1 MKESWRPVPASSVLE
16 AAIQRWL
23 NDPESDVVYA
33 EEVEGRWAVRMRQS
47 VRDATTVWWEAGDY
61 TISAEAYVLPGPA
74 VDPAAYRLVLA
85 RNYGTWR
92 AHFALDHEGAFV
104 IRGRVDAGAGFEE
117 LDMLLGE
124 VYALVETTFRP
135 LVRLAFPARE
145 KTS

>member
-1 MKESWRPVPASSVLE
+1 MPASTALE
-16 AAIQRWL
+16 AAIRRWL
-23 NDPESDVVYA
+23 DDPESDVVYA
-33 EEVEGRWAVRMRQS
+33 EQVEGRWAVRMRQT
-47 VRDATTVWWEAGDY
+47 VRDATTVWWEVGDY

-74 VDPAAYRLVLA
+74 ADPNPYRLVLA
-85 RNYGTWR
+85 RNHGVWR

-104 IRGRVDAGAGFEE
+104 IRGRVPADASFEE

-124 VYALVETTFRP
+124 VYALVESTFRP